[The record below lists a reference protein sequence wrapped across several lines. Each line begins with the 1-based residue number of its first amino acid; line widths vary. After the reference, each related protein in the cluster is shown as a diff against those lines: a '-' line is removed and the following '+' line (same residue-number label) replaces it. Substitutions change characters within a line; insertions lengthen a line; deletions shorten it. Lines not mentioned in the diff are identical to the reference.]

1 MDDIAPKCKRVFTEK
16 DRIRNYHNRRGN
28 FPRRLT
34 CCLYERKAAARK
46 RGLEFSVSI
55 KDFEEQSHCK
65 LLRGVSFCFFNE
77 RGKDDSLSVDRI
89 NPLLGYTKENT
100 WLICS
105 RANRIK
111 NNATFEEFEEI
122 YLNWKTEIEQRKKG
136 E

>member
-1 MDDIAPKCKRVFTEK
+1 MDDLAPKRKHAYSEK
-16 DRIRNYHNRRGN
+16 DRVRKYHSRRGT
-28 FPRRLT
+28 FLKKLT
-34 CCLYERKAAARK
+34 SCLCERKAAAK
-46 RGLEFSVSI
+46 QRGLEFSISI

-65 LLRGVSFCFFNE
+65 LLRDVPFRFFNE

-100 WLICS
+100 WLICF

-122 YLNWKTEIEQRKKG
+122 YLNWKAEIDQRKKG